1 MNRTE
6 KTYSSA
12 AKKADAQKD
21 IALINQFSVTELKP
35 DDVYCFS
42 VILCDNE
49 VDRDKE
55 RFTDATLEQ
64 LAKLFVGK
72 TGIID
77 HQWSAKN
84 QVARL
89 YRVEV
94 ETPGG
99 MNTMGQ
105 PLKRLRG
112 SAYMSRN
119 ENTAPI
125 ISLVD
130 AGIMKEISVSVSIG
144 SCNCSICGNPFR
156 LDLDTFKYRCVNDHV
171 KGERTAGGELCVGNL
186 ENPTDAYEFSFVA
199 VPAQPGAGVTK
210 TAKKGNPI
218 TGMTDEEM
226 EKRRQIYQEAKKT
239 VDETVRRA
247 ELIKFAQNERN
258 STMTS
263 DKKSIVVPRIETLSS
278 EAKAA
283 FYRAAIAHDEY
294 AAWKAAKDY
303 TGLGALPE
311 NNMSMTG
318 GALIPRNLGKEIVT
332 APIARNSL
340 RRIEHTTYIR
350 NQEEAKLLFNIIDNS
365 VEDITDEETAQEIE
379 LSGDSVSF
387 GSNNKIKV
395 CATVSDTVYYLVDS
409 EELSR
414 VIDTGL
420 RSSLELNEKQVA
432 FAQNP
437 ESKMAHMSFY
447 KSDIKEITGA
457 DLIQAIM
464 AARND
469 LAEVYSDNATCVMRR
484 ADYYAAIPVSMWGYS
499 PEVVLDMPVVFCD
512 FAVTPVVGDFDY
524 SRTNYSILVYDV
536 DKKPV
541 DGKIHFV
548 LTAWYDR
555 QILIKS
561 AFRLAK
567 VATSS

>member
-1 MNRTE
+1 
-6 KTYSSA
+6 
-12 AKKADAQKD
+12 
-21 IALINQFSVTELKP
+21 
-35 DDVYCFS
+35 
-42 VILCDNE
+42 
-49 VDRDKE
+49 
-55 RFTDATLEQ
+55 
-64 LAKLFVGK
+64 
-72 TGIID
+72 
-77 HQWSAKN
+77 
-84 QVARL
+84 
-89 YRVEV
+89 
-94 ETPGG
+94 
-99 MNTMGQ
+99 
-105 PLKRLRG
+105 
-112 SAYMSRN
+112 
-119 ENTAPI
+119 
-125 ISLVD
+125 
-130 AGIMKEISVSVSIG
+130 
-144 SCNCSICGNPFR
+144 
-156 LDLDTFKYRCVNDHV
+156 
-171 KGERTAGGELCVGNL
+171 
-186 ENPTDAYEFSFVA
+186 
-199 VPAQPGAGVTK
+199 
-210 TAKKGNPI
+210 
-218 TGMTDEEM
+218 
-226 EKRRQIYQEAKKT
+226 
-239 VDETVRRA
+239 
-247 ELIKFAQNERN
+247 
-258 STMTS
+258 MTS

-437 ESKMAHMSFY
+437 EAKMAHMSFY

-524 SRTNYSILVYDV
+524 SRTNYSILAYDV
-536 DKKPV
+536 DKKPA

-548 LTAWYDR
+548 LSAWYDR

-567 VATSS
+567 VASSS